1 MREAKKAALQKLIEL
16 NSQRL
21 EDVEIIG
28 LITTDFGPVSSGDG
42 LLAVG
47 VEGGFPVANSP
58 PLYEFRPNP
67 GNADRV
73 EDFGSIHNIS
83 GDRYNFIF
91 KLRMDWDE
99 SKGEHV
105 NLQTTDKRNQK
116 TSHFYSFEPRPASEF
131 DKRGKY
137 IGRLPPLANVGMSNS
152 TAEQAAATLV
162 GIPESYFVEVRYFS
176 TKECGYNYNS
186 ARNLGEFGGG
196 GYATKEEDRKGYEI
210 WQGFMGWRVWAGLSK
225 VQVVDDRLYFGT
237 GIDWNADG
245 NGVRVPGLFPGSQG

>member
-16 NSQRL
+16 SSQRL

-47 VEGGFPVANSP
+47 AEGGFPVPNSP
-58 PLYEFRPNP
+58 PLYEFWPNP
-67 GNADRV
+67 GNADR
-73 EDFGSIHNIS
+73 
-83 GDRYNFIF
+83 
-91 KLRMDWDE
+91 LRMDRDE

-105 NLQTTDKRNQK
+105 NLQTTDKRKQK

-137 IGRLPPLANVGMSNS
+137 IRLLPPQANVGMSKS
-152 TAEQAAATLV
+152 TAEQAAATL
-162 GIPESYFVEVRYFS
+162 
-176 TKECGYNYNS
+176 CGCNYNS

-196 GYATKEEDRKGYEI
+196 EYATKEEDRKGYEI